1 MHDATASGGGI
12 NRPPANPAE
21 RAREVLASYEFD
33 LKKFKGIY
41 PDADIQNDIAWVEKT
56 KEKFEVS
63 SIKKYGDLFEAL
75 FCEQAE
81 MNEWIPRSVVR
92 PTHPFDDYRNKIDM
106 VVETRDE
113 TGKFTQIALGVD
125 VTFGSEDLSKK
136 FRGIRDG
143 IDNGNLGEVKYFYA
157 DRPGNQKFA
166 GALHNIPLVVVGVE
180 VDRVTELGLSWV
192 NRKNRELAAHPA
204 QVTILEEMS
213 LQLETFAE
221 YAKSVGGTDLAA
233 ILTLKLQEVDEMLA
247 QKKAAGLTGLK
258 DDRVFEEIK
267 RNLLHFY
274 VTPDAT
280 PAKK

>member
-1 MHDATASGGGI
+1 MQEGTNHV
-12 NRPPANPAE
+12 PVNPAE
-21 RAREVLASYEFD
+21 RAQEVLASYKFD

-41 PDADIQNDIAWVEKT
+41 SDADIQSDIAWVEKIQ
-56 KEKFEVS
+56 KKFEVS
-63 SIKKYGDLFEAL
+63 PIKKYGDLFEAL

-81 MNEWIPRSVVR
+81 MNEWVPNSVIT
-92 PTHPFDDYRNKIDM
+92 PTHEFDDWRNKVDM
-106 VVETRDE
+106 VVETRDAA
-113 TGKFTQIALGVD
+113 GKFTQLALGVD

-136 FRGIRDG
+136 FTAIRDG
-143 IDNGNLGEVKYFYA
+143 INGGKLGEVKYFYA

-192 NRKNRELAAHPA
+192 NRKNRELATHPA

-221 YAKSVGGTDLAA
+221 YAESAGRSDLVA
-233 ILTLKLQEVDEMLA
+233 ILKLKLQEVDTMLA
-247 QKKAAGLTGLK
+247 AKKTAGLTGLK
-258 DDRVFEEIK
+258 NDRVFEEIK

-274 VTPDAT
+274 VPPTN
-280 PAKK
+280 